1 MGGIGGW
8 GQCLIVISTGTSIN
22 MGYIPLVNC
31 RWWVQC
37 ELLVTIQD
45 DGGMMDGHGS
55 SKEMRL

>member
-1 MGGIGGW
+1 M
-8 GQCLIVISTGTSIN
+8 QCFIIISTGTSIN

-45 DGGMMDGHGS
+45 NGGMVDGCGS